1 MRKRRTTLLLI
12 VLAGLLGGA
21 AGMLL
26 LAQRRLADCAY
37 VPIIGRELLPNAT
50 LAPGDNPKLPQDWF
64 APASGVELRGPQ
76 IGQGEGFEYDNDGRA
91 IQLLGIGNYVQT
103 PPIDVQPDR
112 SYCFAGKALTDS
124 QGSATRLQIQFVWR
138 DRSGATLRRDI
149 SDWQPVVL
157 WRQENRPKDWSTI
170 RAAFTAPAGATSLLI
185 RIQPASD
192 DRVYLDAMHARH
204 GGNPVASQQAP
215 VSNVALPTIAPW
227 PNGYTAA
234 LSFSWDWETTM
245 GGLIHS
251 RSLASDDLHNAEDP
265 RMRGLR
271 MRQGITTTLEL
282 FRQYNIQSTYY
293 ATGYN
298 FLDGNTAHHTYMND
312 PTFTWAATANG
323 WKRDWSRT
331 PWFGSDPYGTIQ
343 SDPDYYFAD
352 LMQTLQRD
360 RQAIQSHTFSHLY
373 GGYARAAEW
382 RADFGA
388 WHEVAAA
395 LGVPAARSL
404 AFPWS
409 SSAGMSDD
417 SWRELEAAGIT
428 SVTRTNWSQLAYRLA
443 DRDTWRC
450 QAVPGHE
457 RILACPDFYLIAG
470 RNTPPDAAITRLH
483 AGGGRDEAIK
493 QIDRAIAQRGM
504 IDIWAH
510 TEEATTPEQIADWQA
525 VIGYAAAQRDAGK
538 LWIAPLAEIA
548 DWQQA
553 IAQVRTQ
560 TQERA
565 PAGSTDEQGGMLS
578 FVVSNDSQRDLKG
591 LTMFLPFEPK
601 RVALNGDDSG
611 SQFSVL
617 GSRLVVD
624 IRAGET
630 VEVQAWPA

>member
-12 VLAGLLGGA
+12 VLAGLLGGV
-21 AGMLL
+21 AGML

-64 APASGVELRGPQ
+64 APAAGVELRGPQ
-76 IGQGEGFEYDNDGRA
+76 VGQGEGFEYDNDGRA

-103 PPIDVQPDR
+103 PSIGVQPDR

-138 DRSGATLRRDI
+138 DSSAATVRRDI

-170 RAAFTAPAGATSLLI
+170 RAAFTAPIGATSLLI

-192 DRVYLDAMHARH
+192 DRVYLDAMHVRQ

-215 VSNVALPTIAPW
+215 VSNAALPTIAPW

-234 LSFSWDWETTM
+234 ASFSWDWETAM

-251 RSLASDDLHNAEDP
+251 RSIDDLHAGEDP
-265 RMRGLR
+265 IARGLR
-271 MRQGITTTLEL
+271 MREGITTTLEL
-282 FRQYNIQSTYY
+282 FRPYNIQATYY
-293 ATGYN
+293 ATGYD
-298 FLDGNTAHHTYMND
+298 FLLGNTERRQFMGN
-312 PTFTWAATANG
+312 PTFDWAEQTTKTKTG
-323 WKRDWSRT
+323 WLSDRWTKT
-331 PWFGSDPYGTIQ
+331 PWFGDDPYGTVQ
-343 SDPDYYFAD
+343 SDPAWYFGD
-352 LMQTLQRD
+352 LVPLLQRD
-360 RQAIQSHTFSHLY
+360 KQAIQSHTFSHLY
-373 GGYARAAEW
+373 GGYASAAEW

-388 WHEVAAA
+388 WREAAAA

-417 SWRELEAAGIT
+417 NWRELEAAGIT
-428 SVTRTNWSQLAYRLA
+428 SVTRTNWSQPAYQLA
-443 DRDTWRC
+443 DRDAWRC

-470 RNTPPDAAITRLH
+470 RDTPPDATISRLH

-493 QIDRAIAQRGM
+493 QIEQAIAQHGM

-525 VIGYAAAQRDAGK
+525 VIGYAAAQRDVRK

-548 DWQQA
+548 DWQA
-553 IAQVRTQ
+553 AVAECRIENV
-560 TQERA
+560 EL
-565 PAGSTDEQGGMLS
+565 STGEPDIPMTFKLT
-578 FVVSNDSQRDLKG
+578 NDSKHDLNR
-591 LTMFLPFEPK
+591 LTLNLPFKPK
-601 RVALNGDDSG
+601 KLTVNGQILN
-611 SQFSVL
+611 SQFSIL
-617 GSRLVVD
+617 NLP
-624 IRAGET
+624 AGQT